1 MHRRLST
8 PRLMKK
14 ILSTCTTPTMPIGR
28 SLGKRLIRATSK
40 RCFSSK
46 APRNCRRFTILW
58 CDKPSGLNDALLYN
72 RQLWTIFIEAVTRED
87 NKLPVKVRDNLIKLG
102 AFIMAEIF
110 TLMTK
115 PKPDHLKTIIKVN
128 RSIATGLRGKA

>member
-1 MHRRLST
+1 MHYANNAYRKVARET
-8 PRLMKK
+8 ADPRHLEAMLLLEGAAK
-14 ILSTCTTPTMPIGR
+14 LQEVHDSWR
-28 SLGKRLIRATSK
+28 
-40 RCFSSK
+40 
-46 APRNCRRFTILW
+46 
-58 CDKPSGLNDALLYN
+58 DKPSGLNDALLYN

>member
-1 MHRRLST
+1 MTVQLR
-8 PRLMKK
+8 
-14 ILSTCTTPTMPIGR
+14 G
-28 SLGKRLIRATSK
+28 
-40 RCFSSK
+40 
-46 APRNCRRFTILW
+46 
-58 CDKPSGLNDALLYN
+58 ALLHH
-72 RQLWTIFIEAVTRED
+72 RI

-115 PKPDHLKTIIKVN
+115 PKPDHLKTIIKIN